1 MRRPSKLTAFLICYG
16 LLLVA
21 ADLIV
26 PLRVVEILQIL
37 AAWHFSWS
45 RFIGWIVQTPGSA
58 PLSYF
63 AQLPFLL
70 ISPNGRLAARFAS
83 LIFAIGACILLFII
97 GKKVAIKRP
106 YLGLA
111 AFALL
116 PVHFH
121 AATDARG
128 FEQALFLTVLQLL
141 FFLRLIHAPAIKSAV
156 LYGAALGVCLYTDPY
171 SFLPAIGQF
180 LFLLRFINRAHER
193 RVVWFALPATAAPPL
208 LFLPYYLWART
219 QTSPNWIY
227 IPESLRGNWAI
238 YAIAILLIL
247 GLLISIWI
255 NLHALG
261 RNPANSIFLFCAAG
275 GAAGS
280 LIGRQVLWATPALI
294 LLFFAALDWISTSRL
309 KNITACALAGLL
321 LVCCVFSGVGYLRS
335 RPDDMQRE
343 AAAVSNRVTKNS
355 CVVFLSEGLSKY
367 LFLLFQPQ
375 LAPYECLNFFHH
387 RAIVAIH
394 PYVAAKE
401 RMDVASY
408 FHALTFREKERIYA
422 GGGEILVFEQTTH

>member
-1 MRRPSKLTAFLICYG
+1 MRWPSKLTAFLICYG

-21 ADLIV
+21 ADLIL

-45 RFIGWIVQTPGSA
+45 GFMGWIAQTPGSA
-58 PLSYF
+58 PLSYV

-83 LIFAIGACILLFII
+83 LIFAIGTCILIFSI
-97 GKKVAIKRP
+97 GKKVAIKRL

-111 AFALL
+111 AFVLL
-116 PVHFH
+116 PVHFR

-141 FFLRLIHAPAIKSAV
+141 FFFRLIHAPAIKNAV
-156 LYGAALGVCLYTDPY
+156 MYGLALTFCLFTDPY

-180 LFLLRFINRAHER
+180 LFILRFINRAHER
-193 RVVWFALPATAAPPL
+193 RVLWFALPATALPPL

-227 IPESLRGNWAI
+227 VPEAPMGDWTF
-238 YAIAILLIL
+238 YAIAVLLIL
-247 GLLISIWI
+247 GLLIGIWI
-255 NLHALG
+255 SLPALG
-261 RNPANSIFLFCAAG
+261 RNPSNSIFLFCAAG

-280 LIGRQVLWATPALI
+280 LIARQVLWATPVLI

-309 KNITACALAGLL
+309 KNMAACALASLL
-321 LVCCVFSGVGYLRS
+321 LVCCVFSGVVYLRS
-335 RPDDMQRE
+335 RPDDMERE
-343 AAAVSNRVTKNS
+343 AAAVANRVTKNS
-355 CVVFLSEGLSKY
+355 CIVFLSEGLSKY
-367 LFLLFQPQ
+367 LFLLFEPQ
-375 LAPYECLNFFHH
+375 LAPSECLNFFHR

-394 PYVAAKE
+394 PYVAVKD
-401 RMDVASY
+401 RKDVTSY
-408 FHALTFREKERIYA
+408 FHALNFWEKERVYV
-422 GGGEILVFEQTTH
+422 GGGEIIVFQQTRN